1 MTVSSNSIRL
11 FKRGGLFKRGL
22 LTAVAAV
29 GFSLPLQA
37 QDTPL
42 TTPVPQPTGPVS
54 ILPAQTAP
62 EGDAVPQ
69 EPSIDV
75 GDLKA
80 PGVDSIGL
88 VDTSAGGF
96 SAQLWRGTDLELL
109 KALLPQLPR
118 RSASPAVRHLAK
130 NLLLSP
136 GAAPA
141 ATTADA
147 PAGDTLSASQW
158 LLETRA
164 ATLAGLGYWSEVQA
178 LLDLVPAD
186 QMTESLKRL
195 KTEANLVTNH
205 VSDACAQTQA
215 ALNATPEPYWQKIQV
230 FCQLDV
236 NQSSAASLGLSL
248 LREQKIDDV
257 AFFWAADVLGGS
269 AAPVP
274 AGFTKLEPLHYAMLR
289 KAAATLPANIA
300 DVQAKITDPA
310 TLGWL
315 ANLPVAD
322 DTAAKGDKTPPATR
336 TARRRAL
343 EDARMTLAERAVRA
357 GTLNAAM
364 LRDIYRSIDTK
375 NPAPPPL
382 TQVKPD
388 DVRGRALLY
397 QSALAQT
404 VPTARAEVVALAL
417 DLVRADRGET
427 GPDLTVMG
435 SVYAGLIGEM
445 EPTSD
450 LVWFAGTAA
459 RALLAA
465 GPEDKAA
472 RTKAKAWLD
481 LARNM
486 GRTSREAGQIAD
498 GLWPIE
504 AMMTESAASR
514 LPPQAVR
521 GWVGSLP
528 PTTPAEMIAVKQG
541 AMLSLLMAVG
551 EPVASSDWLGST
563 NASPVLDNV
572 IILAPHLWNGLTL
585 AAKDKRAGETAAFAL
600 VAVGENSPARAAM
613 PALQHVIESLRLAG
627 RADDARALAVEAA
640 LVLGL

>member
-1 MTVSSNSIRL
+1 MTVSNRA
-11 FKRGGLFKRGL
+11 L
-22 LTAVAAV
+22 LTAAAV
-29 GFSLPLQA
+29 IGFALPLGA
-37 QDTPL
+37 QP
-42 TTPVPQPTGPVS
+42 PPPAGPIS

-62 EGDAVPQ
+62 ETGAAPQ

-88 VDTSAGGF
+88 VDTAAGGF

-109 KALLPQLPR
+109 KVLLPQLPR
-118 RSASPAVRHLAK
+118 RSPSPALRRLAK

-136 GAAPA
+136 GAAPVA
-141 ATTADA
+141 AITDA
-147 PAGDTLSASQW
+147 PAATNETLTASQW

-164 ATLAGLGYWSEVQA
+164 ATLASLGDWVEVQA

-195 KTEANLVTNH
+195 RTEANLVTNH
-205 VSDACAQTQA
+205 VSDACSQTQA
-215 ALNATPEPYWQKIQV
+215 ALNATPDPYWQKIQV
-230 FCQLDV
+230 FCQLDI
-236 NQSSAASLGLSL
+236 NQSSAASLGLAL
-248 LREQKIDDV
+248 LREQKIEDP
-257 AFFWAADVLGGS
+257 AFFWAADVLGGAS
-269 AAPVP
+269 APLP

-300 DVQAKITDPA
+300 DVQAKIADPA

-315 ANLPVAD
+315 AGLPLAD

-336 TARRRAL
+336 IARRRAL
-343 EDARMTLAERAVRA
+343 EDARLLLAERAVRA
-357 GTLNAAM
+357 GTLNASV
-364 LRDIYRSIDTK
+364 LRAAYRSIDTK

-382 TQVKPD
+382 TQIKAD

-435 SVYAGLIGEM
+435 PVYADVIGEM

-472 RTKAKAWLD
+472 RSKAKGWLD

-504 AMMTESAASR
+504 AIMTESAASR

-528 PTTPAEMIAVKQG
+528 PTTPAAVIAAKQG
-541 AMLSLLMAVG
+541 VMLSLLMAVG
-551 EPVASSDWLGST
+551 EPVAVPDWLSAMNG
-563 NASPVLDNV
+563 SPVLDNV
-572 IILAPHLWNGLTL
+572 VILAPQLWNGLTL
-585 AAKDKRAGETAAFAL
+585 AAKGNRAGETAAFAL
-600 VAVGENSPARAAM
+600 VAVGEDSPARAAM

-627 RADDARALAVEAA
+627 RVDDARALAVEAA